1 MDKETEKIINNIDF
15 SQWVADALRDSA
27 KDQTKNNAV
36 SGSSDA
42 VQGSHNV
49 QKQTKKQKADKTT
62 KEKRKAAGRENTQGV
77 NTSADAAGAKDHVNQ
92 KAAADHA
99 ENIKDNADYNNKAAG
114 GADASADIAAD
125 ASGALPSDYI
135 ETIEN
140 IISDYMLKYNIEDM
154 SKAHAQQWRAAC
166 MYCGMWAKENKVYID
181 TEKSRRQGGR
191 VYDIEKIDKA
201 LSVWAFLCSS
211 YRKTPLVGDFID
223 FVGVSSSWFYN
234 ANGHCDL
241 TAAGGE
247 IYKKLCEIQK
257 KGFVSGISD
266 GRENPTG
273 KIYLTK
279 ALFGWS
285 DTGGGLLPADDRQE
299 KSAALPDLSV
309 LELPKL

>member
-15 SQWVADALRDSA
+15 DKWVSDALEESA
-27 KDQTKNNAV
+27 KDHTMKKSV
-36 SGSSDA
+36 FGSSDA
-42 VQGSHNV
+42 VQGSHNA
-49 QKQTKKQKADKTT
+49 QKQTEKPKADKTT
-62 KEKRKAAGRENTQGV
+62 KEKRKAV
-77 NTSADAAGAKDHVNQ
+77 GAKDHTE
-92 KAAADHA
+92 KAAADH
-99 ENIKDNADYNNKAAG
+99 NTDYTKIDNAAG
-114 GADASADIAAD
+114 GADAS
-125 ASGALPSDYI
+125 GGLPSDYI

-140 IISDYMLKYNIEDM
+140 IISDYMQKYNIDDM

-166 MYCGMWAKENKVYID
+166 MYCGMWAKENKIYID

-191 VYDIEKIDKA
+191 VYDTDKITDA
-201 LSVWAFLCSS
+201 LQVWAFLCSS

-223 FVGVSSSWFYN
+223 FVGVSSSWFYGD
-234 ANGHCDL
+234 NGHGKL
-241 TAAGGE
+241 TSQGGE
-247 IYKKLCEIQK
+247 IYKKACEIQK

-285 DTGGGLLPADDRQE
+285 DTGGGMLPADDRQE
-299 KSAALPDLSV
+299 KSAALPDLSI